1 MMTSDGERISR
12 IEGIIEEIRNRMNS
26 MENRMS
32 AIENRMNSMEN
43 RMNVQIGLT
52 VAMWLSLGGLLVTL
66 LLSI

>member
-1 MMTSDGERISR
+1 MVTSDGERIAR
-12 IEGIIEEIRNRMNS
+12 IEGIIDELRNRMNS

-52 VAMWLSLGGLLVTL
+52 VAMWLSLGGLIVTL
-66 LLSI
+66 LLNI